1 MVQQQ
6 LLKVQMRAAIGE
18 LKDQSDSAIQ
28 SDEATTIVLPNG
40 STIKASMHVKQII
53 EQSTEDVRGTEYS
66 VKQFLRLDTRSKDDL
81 DLPYVQVLKP
91 TGETVASALEARGN
105 GCLIL
110 LKANQ

>member
-6 LLKVQMRAAIGE
+6 LLKVQMRAAMGK
-18 LKDQSDSAIQ
+18 LKGDSTIEP
-28 SDEATTIVLPNG
+28 DEVTTIVLPNG

-53 EQSTEDVRGTEYS
+53 EQSTEGGRGTEYS
-66 VKQFLRLDTRSKDDL
+66 VKQFLRLDTHLKDDL
-81 DLPYVQVLKP
+81 DVPYVQVLKP
-91 TGETVASALEARGN
+91 TGERITSALEARGN

>member
-1 MVQQQ
+1 MHAAMSK
-6 LLKVQMRAAIGE
+6 LKGR
-18 LKDQSDSAIQ
+18 SDSRIWP
-28 SDEATTIVLPNG
+28 DEVTTIVLPNG

-53 EQSTEDVRGTEYS
+53 EQSTEGGRGTEYS
-66 VKQFLRLDTRSKDDL
+66 VKQFLRLDTHLQDDQ

-91 TGETVASALEARGN
+91 NGERITTALEARGN